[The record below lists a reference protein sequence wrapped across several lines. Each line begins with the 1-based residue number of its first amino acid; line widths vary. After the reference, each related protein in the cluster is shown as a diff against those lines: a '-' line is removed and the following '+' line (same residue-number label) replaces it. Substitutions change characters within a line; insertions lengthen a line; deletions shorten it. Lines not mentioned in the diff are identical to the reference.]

1 MFLVQFQFVKSK
13 LVSVSVHQAFVY
25 SAYGSGAGACFTG
38 YLGIVLSL
46 LANIPNIILVTVYA
60 LTTFSG
66 ADQAKGIVGLIS
78 CFANGMYWGTMI
90 VFKLQGFWVSF
101 LIAIIPAVVASGL
114 AYFLGHK
121 NFKFFGFITNKK
133 PTVSNER
140 PNMK

>member
-1 MFLVQFQFVKSK
+1 
-13 LVSVSVHQAFVY
+13 
-25 SAYGSGAGACFTG
+25 
-38 YLGIVLSL
+38 
-46 LANIPNIILVTVYA
+46 
-60 LTTFSG
+60 
-66 ADQAKGIVGLIS
+66 
-78 CFANGMYWGTMI
+78 MI

>member
-1 MFLVQFQFVKSK
+1 
-13 LVSVSVHQAFVY
+13 
-25 SAYGSGAGACFTG
+25 
-38 YLGIVLSL
+38 
-46 LANIPNIILVTVYA
+46 
-60 LTTFSG
+60 
-66 ADQAKGIVGLIS
+66 
-78 CFANGMYWGTMI
+78 MYWGTMI
-90 VFKLQGFWVSF
+90 VFKLQGFWVSV